1 MSRLKLLL
9 LLPFVLPAFA
19 GEPKV
24 AVLDVPS
31 MFCSLCPITVKN
43 ALERVPGVVHA
54 KANLATK
61 RAEATYDP
69 DKPST
74 EALAKAVS
82 DAGFTATLKQQCFWK
97 APLRAPSAGLRGWK
111 R

>member
-1 MSRLKLLL
+1 MSRLNLLL

-31 MFCSLCPITVKN
+31 MFCSLCPITVKK
-43 ALERVPGVVHA
+43 ALERVPGVVNA
-54 KANLATK
+54 KADLATK
-61 RAEATYDP
+61 RAEAKYDP
-69 DKPST
+69 DQTSP

-82 DAGFTATLKQQCFWK
+82 EAGFPATVKN
-97 APLRAPSAGLRGWK
+97 P
-111 R
+111 

>member
-1 MSRLKLLL
+1 MSRLNLLL

-31 MFCSLCPITVKN
+31 MFCSLCPITVKK

-54 KANLATK
+54 KADLATK

-69 DKPST
+69 DKTSP

-82 DAGFTATLKQQCFWK
+82 EAGFSATVKN
-97 APLRAPSAGLRGWK
+97 P
-111 R
+111 